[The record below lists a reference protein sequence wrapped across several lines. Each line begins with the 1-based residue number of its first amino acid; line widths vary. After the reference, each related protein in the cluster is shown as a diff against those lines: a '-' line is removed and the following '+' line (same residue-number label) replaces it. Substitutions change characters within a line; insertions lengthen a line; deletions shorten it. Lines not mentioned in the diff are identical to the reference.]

1 MKRAALILALL
12 IPGLASGQALVRKLT
27 LTKMDARYLKL
38 TGGTLSGDLTL
49 DADLITSTGIITST
63 VADGTVG
70 FLLNV
75 ENAHA
80 TGNLFEIREAG
91 GAAFFSVLPN
101 GTIAT
106 SGNISI
112 GGKIFASKDISN
124 SSGSS
129 DCTDSNGSLCVLDDL
144 QIDGILYIEETTTP
158 SAVANYGALWWQ
170 SDNKL
175 YGQDGD
181 GDTHVIHGFQSMQA
195 WSFSNNNISGTHYI
209 AGGYPYSSA
218 TEIVL
223 TQGGATATLGS
234 AGNDEPHGAHVYV
247 VCKGDGANTSGNLVL
262 TVIGSSIT
270 DAGVYVGSDSED
282 VLADAL
288 LATCATDAYF
298 ETVKKWVG
306 EITFTLSS
314 SGGSSFNWSGNV
326 GFSAYADSFN
336 NDFTISGFECR
347 GQAGASTT
355 LDIELLHH
363 PADGSGWTYSASSF
377 VAGNSAIA
385 RMSTEYE
392 GGEIDLTSGKEF
404 NFKRTGLSA
413 VVSGSTSGGYLIRV
427 TTGANNAVNHMT
439 CNVGVEF

>member
-1 MKRAALILALL
+1 MKRAAIILALL

-70 FLLNV
+70 FILNV

-80 TGNLFEIREAG
+80 TGDLFCIKEAG
-91 GAAFFSVLPN
+91 GTCKFSVTHN
-101 GTIAT
+101 GTVTA
-106 SGNISI
+106 SGQTFDARDSI
-112 GGKIFASKDISN
+112 GNLSPSSACTN
-124 SSGSS
+124 SG
-129 DCTDSNGSLCVLDDL
+129 TPLCILDDV
-144 QIDGILYIEETTTP
+144 QVDGILYLEETTTP
-158 SAVANYGALWWQ
+158 SAIANYGALWWQ

-209 AGGYPYSSA
+209 AGGYPYSA
-218 TEIVL
+218 AAEIVL